1 MTFLA
6 FPMNRAANQRWGSGS
21 VIVAPISRQALGEAL
36 AHGKFVYL
44 ATHGESGPLVHR
56 DGAFTPQDVAQGM
69 RVGKELRLVYLAAC
83 HGGDLADQSRA
94 VLAPAEVVSYPRFSA
109 YLEHAY
115 WLWIRLPRFI
125 AGQS

>member
-1 MTFLA
+1 
-6 FPMNRAANQRWGSGS
+6 MNRAANQRWGSGS

-36 AHGKFVYL
+36 AHGKVVYL